1 MTPDTM
7 LYDFPISPDYC
18 ACGAVE
24 ANDHA
29 RDCDR
34 VCSECGVEMSAEA
47 HMDGVTCSC
56 ETADAGGW
64 SYADRMGL

>member
-24 ANDHA
+24 PNDHA
-29 RDCDR
+29 IDCDR
-34 VCSECGVEMSAEA
+34 VCGECCRELSAEEHA
-47 HMDGVTCSC
+47 AGGCSC
-56 ETADAGGW
+56 ETSDAGGW